1 MYFSNIASVAEPRL
15 QVGDLCDQDR
25 GTARRLEIGN
35 VLHRHHGGLR
45 EQPTKTGGVDS
56 LGVCGIDAKP
66 MKKLS
71 TVTRCDGA
79 SSG

>member
-1 MYFSNIASVAEPRL
+1 
-15 QVGDLCDQDR
+15 
-25 GTARRLEIGN
+25 

-66 MKKLS
+66 
-71 TVTRCDGA
+71 THVFEPIEQREQIGRRR
-79 SSG
+79 